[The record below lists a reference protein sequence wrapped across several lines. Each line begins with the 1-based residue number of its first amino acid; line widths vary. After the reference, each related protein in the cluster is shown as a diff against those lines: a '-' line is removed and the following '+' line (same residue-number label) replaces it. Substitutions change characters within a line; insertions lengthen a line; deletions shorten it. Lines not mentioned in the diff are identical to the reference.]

1 MYTKMRLTILI
12 VQLLSA
18 TGAGLQQGSLNRGLQ
33 EGDPPLSVSQNVP
46 FGKDIIVEFNNPD
59 PPSDLELPYIAIF
72 EDEGAPNN
80 PLPLNAIPEWEFV
93 RGWLN
98 DCNTQEDCSS
108 PTTKGSVTFSAA
120 DPKSYY
126 YYEYAYGYFPLRDG
140 KYVVCY
146 LKSVIT
152 GPLTATELI
161 SDCLRLEVEAPTTT
175 TTKEAKIKFKK
186 TELKLGK
193 TFKAKFKTPIVIPN
207 QWVGLYPEENGGP
220 PTGDLTDKEI
230 LWGYTSCKTQNGDQK
245 ETTNCLKKKKKGTV
259 KLNKKHVSD
268 TSISVWPVPEGTY
281 YICINFHS
289 NEPYDVFKCSDKA
302 VTVKGTVV

>member
-1 MYTKMRLTILI
+1 MRLTILI

-18 TGAGLQQGSLNRGLQ
+18 TGAGLQQGSLNRGLE
-33 EGDPPLSVSQNVP
+33 EGDPPLSVSEKVP

-72 EDEGAPNN
+72 EDEGAPIN
-80 PLPLNAIPEWEFV
+80 PLPLNAIPDWGLV

-98 DCNTQEDCSS
+98 DCNTQEVCSS

-126 YYEYAYGYFPLRDG
+126 YSAYYEYAYGYFPLRDG

-146 LKSVIT
+146 LKSVT
-152 GPLTATELI
+152 VSTDDPFPATELI
-161 SDCLRLEVEAPTTT
+161 SDCLRLTVKAPTTYMIDN
-175 TTKEAKIKFKK
+175 ASIKFKK
-186 TELKLGK
+186 PKLKPGK
-193 TFKAKFKTPIVIPN
+193 TFKAKFKTPTAIPN
-207 QWVGLYPEENGGP
+207 QWAGLYREVNGGP
-220 PTGDLTDKEI
+220 PTGDLADKEL

-259 KLNKKHVSD
+259 KLKKNHLSD
-268 TSISVWPVPEGTY
+268 SPVSVWPVPAGNY
-281 YICINFHS
+281 YICINFQS
-289 NEPYDVFKCSDKA
+289 NEPYDVYKCSNKA
-302 VTVKGTVV
+302 VTVK

>member
-1 MYTKMRLTILI
+1 MRLTILI

-18 TGAGLQQGSLNRGLQ
+18 TGAGLQQGSLNRGLE
-33 EGDPPLSVSQNVP
+33 EGDPPLSVSEKVP

-72 EDEGAPNN
+72 EDEGAPIN
-80 PLPLNAIPEWEFV
+80 PLPLNAIPDWGLV

-98 DCNTQEDCSS
+98 DCNTQEVCSS

-126 YYEYAYGYFPLRDG
+126 YSAYYEYAYGYFPLRDG

-207 QWVGLYPEENGGP
+207 QWVGLYREENGGP

-259 KLNKKHVSD
+259 KLKKNHLSD
-268 TSISVWPVPEGTY
+268 SPVSVWPVPAGNY
-281 YICINFHS
+281 YICINFQS
-289 NEPYDVFKCSDKA
+289 NEPYDVYKCSNKA
-302 VTVKGTVV
+302 VTVK

>member
-1 MYTKMRLTILI
+1 MRLTILI

-18 TGAGLQQGSLNRGLQ
+18 TGAGLQQGSLNRGLE
-33 EGDPPLSVSQNVP
+33 EGDPPLSVSEKVP

-72 EDEGAPNN
+72 EDEGAPIN
-80 PLPLNAIPEWEFV
+80 PLPLNAIPDWGLV

-98 DCNTQEDCSS
+98 DCNTQEVCSS

-126 YYEYAYGYFPLRDG
+126 YSAYYEYAYGYFPLRDG

-146 LKSVIT
+146 LKSVGT
-152 GPLTATELI
+152 YGTELI
-161 SDCLRLEVEAPTTT
+161 SDCLRLTVKAPTTYMIDN
-175 TTKEAKIKFKK
+175 ASIKFKK
-186 TELKLGK
+186 PKLKPGK
-193 TFKAKFKTPIVIPN
+193 TFKAKFKTPTAIPN
-207 QWVGLYPEENGGP
+207 QWAGLYREVNGGP
-220 PTGDLTDKEI
+220 PTGDLADKEL

-259 KLNKKHVSD
+259 KLKKNHLSD
-268 TSISVWPVPEGTY
+268 SPVSVWPVPAGNY
-281 YICINFHS
+281 YICINFQS
-289 NEPYDVFKCSDKA
+289 NEPYDVYKCSNKA
-302 VTVKGTVV
+302 VTVK